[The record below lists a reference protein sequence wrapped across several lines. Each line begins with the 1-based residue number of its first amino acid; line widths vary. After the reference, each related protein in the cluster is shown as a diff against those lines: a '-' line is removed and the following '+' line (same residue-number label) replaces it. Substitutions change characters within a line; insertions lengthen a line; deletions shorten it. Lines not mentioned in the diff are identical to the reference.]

1 MAASNLPNLGHSSP
15 RPWPFF
21 LPSYAVL
28 LREFRNGLKLAWAHH
43 RRRQVDRARFWD
55 GQVVSNVSGREGFV
69 DTLVEIWGLNGYTVD
84 GFYLPAGGDVVLD
97 VGANVG
103 LFSVWLARRAAGIR
117 VWAFEPFRENYEAL
131 ADNLSGWDHRV
142 TPLNVALGRAEGSGH
157 MLVTGNRSLDHR
169 LATGQLAGVPV
180 IRVISLADAVALTG
194 ADVVDFLKLDVEG
207 AELDIFE
214 GADAATLRRIRKM
227 AIEYHD
233 NIRPGTLAG
242 LQELL
247 RATHRVVSVRGND
260 YGTLQAELI
269 R

>member
-1 MAASNLPNLGHSSP
+1 MSAAEQRRSSP

-21 LPSYAVL
+21 LTSYAVL
-28 LREFRNGLKLAWAHH
+28 VREFRNGLQLAWAHH
-43 RRRQVDRARFWD
+43 RRRQVDRAHFWD
-55 GQVVSNVSGREGFV
+55 RQVVATANSREGFV
-69 DTLVEIWGLNGYTVD
+69 DTLVEIWGLTEYTVG
-84 GFYLPAGGDVVLD
+84 GFYVPADGDVVLD

-117 VWAFEPFRENYEAL
+117 VWAFEPFRENYDAL
-131 ADNLSGWDHRV
+131 VNNLSGWDNRV

-157 MLVTGNRSLDHR
+157 MLATGNRSLDHR
-169 LATGQLAGVPV
+169 LAAGQLAGVPE
-180 IRVISLADAVALTG
+180 IRVISLADAVGLSG

-214 GADAATLRRIRKM
+214 GADAATLRRIRKL

-233 NIRPGTLAG
+233 NIRPGTLLR

-247 RATHRVVSVRGND
+247 RQTHRVVSIRGHD